1 MSPKHP
7 FLPPRD
13 PGPSTP
19 TPGAVQEEIETWRR
33 WYPIGEPGA
42 PCVACAPA
50 LEPGTENRPRHPHP
64 PFPSG
69 MLILVQEFPELP
81 RVPRPS
87 QPWRVTSAA
96 GHLVVITHR
105 GRGLWGPSPSSLLRL
120 WAAGPCLPKGP
131 SCSWLSFP
139 VETFS
144 QSLRPLDASGC
155 GNCAGLGKMDCPCPQ
170 LEPHPPKPSGDP
182 ICRMLD
188 LCGVWAGE
196 DRGQIYQQLR
206 GPLIVQT

>member
-1 MSPKHP
+1 MSPKHH

-50 LEPGTENRPRHPHP
+50 QEPGTENRPRHPP
-64 PFPSG
+64 PFSSWNVDSG
-69 MLILVQEFPELP
+69 P
-81 RVPRPS
+81 RIPRAPQS
-87 QPWRVTSAA
+87 PTTLSALQSDVSCRA
-96 GHLVVITHR
+96 SGSDYPT
-105 GRGLWGPSPSSLLRL
+105 GGGGCGGPSPSSLLRL

-155 GNCAGLGKMDCPCPQ
+155 GNCAGLRKMDCPCPQ

-196 DRGQIYQQLR
+196 DKSQIYQ
-206 GPLIVQT
+206 